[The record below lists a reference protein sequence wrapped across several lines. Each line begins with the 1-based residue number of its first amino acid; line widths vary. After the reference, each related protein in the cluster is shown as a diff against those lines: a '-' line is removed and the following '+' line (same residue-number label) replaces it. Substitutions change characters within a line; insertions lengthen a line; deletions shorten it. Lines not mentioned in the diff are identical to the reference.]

1 MLSLPNYHL
10 LLLIHARPLVSVPV
24 SGDCHSVSY
33 SPLGSARIRPDPV
46 TCSGEAPVANAGE
59 VDTVEWVPV
68 RELAT
73 RVPGDPTRQLRNI
86 SLMPALWKPCR
97 VLS

>member
-1 MLSLPNYHL
+1 
-10 LLLIHARPLVSVPV
+10 
-24 SGDCHSVSY
+24 
-33 SPLGSARIRPDPV
+33 
-46 TCSGEAPVANAGE
+46 VANAGE

-86 SLMPALWKPCR
+86 SLMPALWNHAESCHSLPVEGR
-97 VLS
+97 VGLRHGSTKVAKYVA